1 MVRLPWRRGDDE
13 EDEEDDEDEED
24 EEPLVSC
31 SFQDGSLSV
40 YEGRVHI
47 ERSSSSKFETKSIPT
62 DEIQDVSYSSGRV
75 IGYLQIEQ
83 AGIEA
88 ADGGRFSAPVDE
100 NTLHFGYGS
109 RDCAQKARD
118 TIFEQMGPDGAAD
131 TAGDW
136 S

>member
-1 MVRLPWRRGDDE
+1 MVRLPWRGGDDE
-13 EDEEDDEDEED
+13 DDRDEARDDESEES
-24 EEPLVSC
+24 LVSC

-40 YEGRVHI
+40 YEGRVQI
-47 ERSSSSKFETKSIPT
+47 ERSSSSNFESKSIPT
-62 DEIQDVSYSSGRV
+62 DEVRDVSYSGGRI

-83 AGIEA
+83 TGIDP

-118 TIFEQMGPDGAAD
+118 RIFEQMEADGAAD
-131 TAGDW
+131 TTGDW

>member
-1 MVRLPWRRGDDE
+1 MVRLPWRSGDDNE
-13 EDEEDDEDEED
+13 ESDDADEDDES
-24 EEPLVSC
+24 LVSC

-40 YEGRVHI
+40 YEGRVQI

-62 DEIQDVSYSSGRV
+62 DEIRDVSYSSGR
-75 IGYLQIEQ
+75 IINYLQIEQ
-83 AGIEA
+83 AGVDP
-88 ADGGRFSAPVDE
+88 ADGGRISAPVDE

-118 TIFEQMGPDGAAD
+118 RIFEQMEAD
-131 TAGDW
+131 ATGNW